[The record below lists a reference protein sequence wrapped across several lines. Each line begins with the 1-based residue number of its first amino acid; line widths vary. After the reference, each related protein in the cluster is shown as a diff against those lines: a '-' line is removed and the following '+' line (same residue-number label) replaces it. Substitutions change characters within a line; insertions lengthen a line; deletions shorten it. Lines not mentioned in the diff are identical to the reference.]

1 MCSKLVV
8 LADNMKKFTL
18 IIALTFLCACS
29 STSEFEHIE
38 PASSLMPKSAS
49 YYDLLALPAPQG
61 SIVAAVYDFRD
72 QTGQYKP
79 IPSSNF
85 STAVPQSG
93 TAFLAQTLNDSAW
106 FVPVEREGLQNL
118 LTERKI
124 IRAGLQGDSSQLP
137 QLNSAQILMEGGI
150 VAYDTNI
157 KTGGAGA
164 RYLGIGLNSK
174 FRVDTVTVNLRAVD
188 IRTSRVLSS
197 VTTTQSVLSKEI
209 SAGVFKFIDAQEL
222 LESEAGYTSN
232 EPVSICVVQAIESAV
247 VHLIADGIWKR
258 AWNLSQPTTGLNNA
272 VLQKY
277 WLEAHSE
284 ARVSERIKQ
293 G

>member
-1 MCSKLVV
+1 
-8 LADNMKKFTL
+8 MKKL
-18 IIALTFLCACS
+18 IISCALILLTACS
-29 STSEFEHIE
+29 TTSEFENVE
-38 PASSLMPKSAS
+38 PASSLMPKSET
-49 YYDLLALPAPQG
+49 YYDLINLPAPQG

-93 TAFLAQTLNDSAW
+93 TAFLAQSLNDSAW

-124 IRAGLQGDSSQLP
+124 IRAGLKGDASKLP

-157 KTGGAGA
+157 RTGGAGA
-164 RYLGIGLNSK
+164 RYLGIGVNTQ

-188 IRTSRVLSS
+188 IRTGRLLSS
-197 VTTTQSVLSKEI
+197 VTTTKSILSKEV

-222 LESEAGYTSN
+222 LESELGYTSN
-232 EPVSICVVQAIESAV
+232 EPVSLCVASAIESAV
-247 VHLIADGIWKR
+247 VHMIADGIWKG
-258 AWNLSQPTTGLNNA
+258 AWNLGDKVSGLQNP

-284 ARVSERIKQ
+284 ARVSARVKQ

>member
-1 MCSKLVV
+1 
-8 LADNMKKFTL
+8 MKRLLLSLFIL
-18 IIALTFLCACS
+18 SLSACS
-29 STSEFEHIE
+29 SIKSEFDGIE
-38 PASSLMPKSAS
+38 ATTSLMPKGET
-49 YYDLLALPAPQG
+49 YYDLVSLPSPQG
-61 SIVAAVYDFRD
+61 SMVAAVYDFRD

-93 TAFLAQTLNDSAW
+93 TAFLAQALNDSAW

-124 IRAGLQGDSSQLP
+124 VRAGLNGDASKLP

-164 RYLGIGLNSK
+164 RYLGIGVSGQY
-174 FRVDTVTVNLRAVD
+174 RVDSITVNLRAVD
-188 IRTSRVLSS
+188 IRTGRLLSS
-197 VTTTQSVLSKEI
+197 VTTTKAVISKEI
-209 SAGVFKFIDAQEL
+209 TAGVFKFIDAQEL

-232 EPVSICVVQAIESAV
+232 EPVSLCIAAAIESAV
-247 VHLIADGIWKR
+247 VHMIADGIWKR
-258 AWNLSQPTTGLNNA
+258 AWNLLDPVSGVKNPT
-272 VLQKY
+272 LQKY
-277 WLEAHSE
+277 WLEAHTE
-284 ARVSERIKQ
+284 NQVLERIKQ
-293 G
+293 S

>member
-1 MCSKLVV
+1 
-8 LADNMKKFTL
+8 MKRLLLSLFIL
-18 IIALTFLCACS
+18 SLSGCS
-29 STSEFEHIE
+29 SIKSEFDGIE
-38 PASSLMPKSAS
+38 ATTSLMPKGET
-49 YYDLLALPAPQG
+49 YYDLVSLPSPQG
-61 SIVAAVYDFRD
+61 SMVAAVYDFRD

-93 TAFLAQTLNDSAW
+93 TAFLAQALNDSAW

-124 IRAGLQGDSSQLP
+124 VRAGLNGDASKLP

-164 RYLGIGLNSK
+164 RYLGIGVSGQY
-174 FRVDTVTVNLRAVD
+174 RVDSITVNLRAVD
-188 IRTSRVLSS
+188 IRTGRLLSS
-197 VTTTQSVLSKEI
+197 VTTTKAVISKEI
-209 SAGVFKFIDAQEL
+209 TAGVFKFIDAQEL

-232 EPVSICVVQAIESAV
+232 EPVSLCIAAAIESAV
-247 VHLIADGIWKR
+247 VHMIADGIWKR
-258 AWNLSQPTTGLNNA
+258 AWNLLDPVSGVKNPT
-272 VLQKY
+272 LQKY
-277 WLEAHSE
+277 WLEAHTE
-284 ARVSERIKQ
+284 NQVLERIKQ
-293 G
+293 S

>member
-1 MCSKLVV
+1 
-8 LADNMKKFTL
+8 MKRLLLSLFIL
-18 IIALTFLCACS
+18 SLSACS
-29 STSEFEHIE
+29 SIESEFDGIE
-38 PASSLMPKSAS
+38 ATTSLMPKGET
-49 YYDLLALPAPQG
+49 YYDLVSLPSPQG
-61 SIVAAVYDFRD
+61 SMVAAVYDFRD

-93 TAFLAQTLNDSAW
+93 TAFLAQALNDSAW

-124 IRAGLQGDSSQLP
+124 VRAGLNGDASKLP

-164 RYLGIGLNSK
+164 RYLGIGVSGQY
-174 FRVDTVTVNLRAVD
+174 RVDSITVNLRAVD
-188 IRTSRVLSS
+188 IRTGRLLSS
-197 VTTTQSVLSKEI
+197 VTTTKAVISKEI
-209 SAGVFKFIDAQEL
+209 TAGVFKFIDAQEL

-232 EPVSICVVQAIESAV
+232 EPVSLCIAAAIESAV
-247 VHLIADGIWKR
+247 VHMIADGIWKR
-258 AWNLSQPTTGLNNA
+258 AWNLLDPASGVKNPT
-272 VLQKY
+272 LQKY
-277 WLEAHSE
+277 WLEAHTE
-284 ARVSERIKQ
+284 NQVLERIKQ
-293 G
+293 S

>member
-1 MCSKLVV
+1 
-8 LADNMKKFTL
+8 MKKLL
-18 IIALTFLCACS
+18 ISSALILLSACS

-49 YYDLLALPAPQG
+49 YYDLIGLPAPQG

-93 TAFLAQTLNDSAW
+93 TAFLAQALNDSAW

-124 IRAGLQGDSSQLP
+124 IRAGLKGEAGNLP

-164 RYLGIGLNSK
+164 RYLGIGVNTK

-188 IRTSRVLSS
+188 IRTGRLLTS
-197 VTTTQSVLSKEI
+197 VTTTKSILSKEL
-209 SAGVFKFIDAQEL
+209 SAGVFKFIDAQDL
-222 LESEAGYTSN
+222 LESEIGYTSN
-232 EPVSICVVQAIESAV
+232 EPVSVCVVQAIETAV
-247 VHLIADGIWKR
+247 VHMIADGIWKR
-258 AWNLSQPTTGLNNA
+258 AWNLGSPDTGLQNA

-277 WLEAHSE
+277 WLEAHTE

>member
-1 MCSKLVV
+1 
-8 LADNMKKFTL
+8 MKKILLSVAIVFMS
-18 IIALTFLCACS
+18 ACS
-29 STSEFEHIE
+29 STGQFDHIE
-38 PASSLMPKSAS
+38 SSSSLMPKSET
-49 YYDLLALPAPQG
+49 YYDLIGLPQPQG
-61 SIVAAVYDFRD
+61 SMVAAVYDFRD

-93 TAFLAQTLNDSAW
+93 TAFLAQALNDSSW

-124 IRAGLQGDSSQLP
+124 VRAGLKGEANQLP

-164 RYLGIGLNSK
+164 RYLGIGVNSK

-188 IRTSRVLSS
+188 IRTGRLLSS
-197 VTTTQSVLSKEI
+197 VTTTKSILSKEL
-209 SAGVFKFIDAQEL
+209 SAGVFKFIDAQDL
-222 LESEAGYTSN
+222 LESELGYTSN
-232 EPVSICVVQAIESAV
+232 EPVSICVASAIESAV
-247 VHLIADGIWKR
+247 VHMIADGIWKR
-258 AWNLSQPTTGLNNA
+258 AWNLGSPDTGLKNT

-284 ARVSERIKQ
+284 ARVSERISQ

>member
-1 MCSKLVV
+1 MRKVIIPALLLL
-8 LADNMKKFTL
+8 LAG
-18 IIALTFLCACS
+18 CS
-29 STSEFEHIE
+29 STESFEGID
-38 PASSLMPKSAS
+38 ASTSLMPKGDT
-49 YYDLLALPAPQG
+49 YYDLIGLPAPQG
-61 SIVAAVYDFRD
+61 SMVAAVYDFRD

-93 TAFLAQTLNDSAW
+93 TAFLAQALNDSSW
-106 FVPVEREGLQNL
+106 FMPVEREGLQNL

-124 IRAGLQGDSSQLP
+124 VRAGLNGDAGQLP

-157 KTGGAGA
+157 RTGGAGA
-164 RYLGIGLNSK
+164 RYLGIGASTQ

-188 IRTSRVLSS
+188 IRTGRLLSS
-197 VTTTQSVLSKEI
+197 VTTTKSVLSLEV

-222 LESEAGYTSN
+222 LESELGYTSN
-232 EPVSICVVQAIESAV
+232 EPVSLCVASAIESAV
-247 VHLIADGIWKR
+247 VHMIADGIWKR
-258 AWNLSQPTTGLNNA
+258 AWNLADTETGLQNK

-277 WLEAHSE
+277 WLEAHSPQRVQ
-284 ARVSERIKQ
+284 ARIDQ

>member
-1 MCSKLVV
+1 MMKNFVIAGV
-8 LADNMKKFTL
+8 LFC
-18 IIALTFLCACS
+18 LTACS
-29 STSEFEHIE
+29 SVPEQFDNIE
-38 PASSLMPKSAS
+38 ASSSLMPKGET
-49 YYDLLALPAPQG
+49 YYDLVNLPSPQG
-61 SIVAAVYDFRD
+61 AMVAAVYDFRD

-93 TAFLAQTLNDSAW
+93 TAFLAQALNDSSW

-124 IRAGLQGDSSQLP
+124 VRAGLKGDANQLP

-164 RYLGIGLNSK
+164 RYLGIGASSQ

-188 IRTSRVLSS
+188 IRTGRLLSS
-197 VTTTQSVLSKEI
+197 VTTTKSILSKEI

-222 LESEAGYTSN
+222 LESELGYTSN
-232 EPVSICVVQAIESAV
+232 EPVSLCVASAIESAV
-247 VHLIADGIWKR
+247 VHMIADGIWKG
-258 AWNLSQPTTGLNNA
+258 AWSLADRHSGLNNP

-277 WLEAHSE
+277 WLEAHSPL
-284 ARVSERIKQ
+284 RVSEKIKQ

>member
-1 MCSKLVV
+1 MKRRLLSLFV
-8 LADNMKKFTL
+8 LS
-18 IIALTFLCACS
+18 LTACS
-29 STSEFEHIE
+29 SIQTELDGIE
-38 PASSLMPKSAS
+38 ATTSLMPKGDT
-49 YYDLLALPAPQG
+49 YYDLVSLPSPQG
-61 SIVAAVYDFRD
+61 SMVAAVYDFRD

-93 TAFLAQTLNDSAW
+93 TAFLAQALNDSAW

-124 IRAGLQGDSSQLP
+124 VRAGLNGDASKLP

-164 RYLGIGLNSK
+164 RYLGIGVSGQY
-174 FRVDTVTVNLRAVD
+174 RVDSVTVNLRAVD
-188 IRTSRVLSS
+188 IRTGRLLSS
-197 VTTTQSVLSKEI
+197 VTTTKSVISKEI
-209 SAGVFKFIDAQEL
+209 TAGVFKFIDAQEL

-232 EPVSICVVQAIESAV
+232 EPVSLCIAAAIESAV
-247 VHLIADGIWKR
+247 VHMIADGIWKR
-258 AWNLSQPTTGLNNA
+258 AWNLLDPVSGVKNPT
-272 VLQKY
+272 LQKY
-277 WLEAHSE
+277 WLEAHTE
-284 ARVSERIKQ
+284 KQVLERIKQ
-293 G
+293 S

>member
-1 MCSKLVV
+1 
-8 LADNMKKFTL
+8 MKKL
-18 IIALTFLCACS
+18 MIISAVLLLSACS
-29 STSEFEHIE
+29 SIDSEFDGIE
-38 PASSLMPKSAS
+38 ATSSLMPKGET
-49 YYDLLALPAPQG
+49 YRDLVSLPSPQG
-61 SIVAAVYDFRD
+61 QMVAAVYDFRD

-93 TAFLAQTLNDSAW
+93 TAFLAQALNDSTW

-124 IRAGLQGDSSQLP
+124 VRAGLKGKANGLP

-164 RYLGIGLNSK
+164 RYLGIGTSGQY
-174 FRVDTVTVNLRAVD
+174 RVDRITVNLRAVD
-188 IRTSRVLSS
+188 IRTGRLLSS
-197 VTTTQSVLSKEI
+197 VTTTKSVISKEI
-209 SAGVFKFIDAQEL
+209 TAGVFKFLDAQEL
-222 LESEAGYTSN
+222 LEAEAGYTSN
-232 EPVSICVVQAIESAV
+232 EPVSLCVASAIESAV
-247 VHLIADGIWKR
+247 VHLIADGIWKG
-258 AWNLSQPTTGLNNA
+258 AWNLSDEQNGLKNKT
-272 VLQKY
+272 LQKY

-284 ARVSERIKQ
+284 AQVSMRLKQ
-293 G
+293 FKS

>member
-1 MCSKLVV
+1 
-8 LADNMKKFTL
+8 MKRLLLSLFIL
-18 IIALTFLCACS
+18 SLSACS
-29 STSEFEHIE
+29 SIESEFDGIE
-38 PASSLMPKSAS
+38 ATTSLMPKGET
-49 YYDLLALPAPQG
+49 YYDLVSLPSPQG
-61 SIVAAVYDFRD
+61 SMVAAVYDFRD

-93 TAFLAQTLNDSAW
+93 TAFLAQALNDSAW

-124 IRAGLQGDSSQLP
+124 VRAGLNGDASKLP

-164 RYLGIGLNSK
+164 RYLGIGVSGQY
-174 FRVDTVTVNLRAVD
+174 RVDSITVNLRAVD
-188 IRTSRVLSS
+188 IRTGRLLSS
-197 VTTTQSVLSKEI
+197 VTTTKAVISKEI
-209 SAGVFKFIDAQEL
+209 TAGVFKFIDAQEL

-232 EPVSICVVQAIESAV
+232 EPVSLCIAAAIESAV
-247 VHLIADGIWKR
+247 VHMIADGIWKR
-258 AWNLSQPTTGLNNA
+258 AWNLLDPASGVKNST
-272 VLQKY
+272 LQKY
-277 WLEAHSE
+277 WLEAHTE
-284 ARVSERIKQ
+284 NQVLERIKQ
-293 G
+293 S

>member
-1 MCSKLVV
+1 
-8 LADNMKKFTL
+8 MKPLL
-18 IIALTFLCACS
+18 IAAGLLLLSACS
-29 STSEFEHIE
+29 TTSDLEQVQ
-38 PASSLMPKSAS
+38 ASSSLMPKGES
-49 YYDLLALPAPQG
+49 YYDLINLPAPQG
-61 SIVAAVYDFRD
+61 VMLAAVYDFRD

-93 TAFLAQTLNDSAW
+93 TAFLAQALNDSSW
-106 FVPVEREGLQNL
+106 FIPVEREGLQNL

-124 IRAGLQGDSSQLP
+124 VRAGLNGEANKLP

-150 VAYDTNI
+150 VAYDTNVR
-157 KTGGAGA
+157 TGGAGA
-164 RYLGIGLNSK
+164 RYLGIGAATQ

-188 IRTSRVLSS
+188 IRTGRLLSS
-197 VTTTQSVLSKEI
+197 VTTTKSILSKEI
-209 SAGVFKFIDAQEL
+209 TAGVFKFIDAQEL
-222 LESEAGYTSN
+222 LESELGYTSN
-232 EPVSICVVQAIESAV
+232 EPVSLCVASAIESAV
-247 VHLIADGIWKR
+247 VHMIADGIWKG
-258 AWNLSQPTTGLNNA
+258 AWNLADQSSGLSSP

-284 ARVSERIKQ
+284 ARVRAKINQ